1 MDPVAVVVDRHA
13 LIRTRLSQALNGV
26 ANVST
31 VYTPIDVLTSTHVV
45 IIREL
50 VRWSEGLGLLDAASA
65 EFPRKQRHLHLFNI
79 APNEALLTKIITL
92 ANQLHIMLTFEQ

>member
-1 MDPVAVVVDRHA
+1 MNPIVVVDRHP

-26 ANVST
+26 PNVHT
-31 VYTPIDVLTSTHVV
+31 LYTPIDVLTSTHVI

-50 VRWSEGLGLLDAASA
+50 LRWSEGLGLLDAASA
-65 EFPRKQRHLHLFNI
+65 EFPNKQRHLHLFNI

-92 ANQLHIMLTFEQ
+92 TNQLHIKITFEH

>member
-1 MDPVAVVVDRHA
+1 MDPVAGGDRYL

-26 ANVST
+26 PSVST
-31 VYTPIDVLTSTHVV
+31 VYGLIDVLTSTHVI

-50 VRWSEGLGLLDAASA
+50 VRWAEGLGLLQAAST
-65 EFPRKQRHLHLFNI
+65 EFPHKQRHLHLYNT